1 MEKVLSS
8 FTSKNFIERYNEELL
23 NFDFAI
29 QRDGNQWTAEQM
41 SMLIR
46 SVIGGRIIPSIYLI
60 KEPSDRG
67 EIWTVIDG
75 KQRLTI
81 LLSYRNGEFKL
92 SKNTPSITVNGKEY
106 DIAGK
111 KYEDLPTNIKDR
123 FNLYTFD
130 IVFIVNYS
138 DEELEE
144 QFYCLNNGSIF
155 TKQQKAVVKLGGKLA
170 EKLRIIEQHPF
181 WSRTAITGIQK
192 RHGIVMEV
200 ILKSLMLL
208 TDYKYNQFGAAEVIK
223 FSDYYSENYNDKEI
237 EYLEELINTLHKSM
251 TDDDDLNKLLK
262 PINIPTFI
270 MNLEYFEGLDQPSER
285 YVEFIEWWCK
295 TGSEESE
302 YSQYCGSG
310 STNRN
315 KVWGRMEAMNKC
327 LDDFLEKNKSE
338 EFTSEK
344 QTA

>member
-1 MEKVLSS
+1 MERTLTS
-8 FTSKNFIERYNEELL
+8 FSIKFLTERYNNDKL

-29 QRDGNQWTAEQM
+29 QRSEGQWTLEQM
-41 SMLIR
+41 SRLVHSAVSNI
-46 SVIGGRIIPSIYLI
+46 IIPTIYLV
-60 KEPSDRG
+60 KENTDDG
-67 EIWTVIDG
+67 EVWTVIDG
-75 KQRLTI
+75 KQRTTTLM
-81 LLSYRNGEFKL
+81 LYSNNGFKL
-92 SKNTPSITVNGKEY
+92 SKKIPPVLINGKNY
-106 DIAGK
+106 DIGGL
-111 KYEDLPTNIKDR
+111 KYSELPEPIREKFDLYAMDAA
-123 FNLYTFD
+123 FLFG
-130 IVFIVNYS
+130 YS

-181 WSRTAITGIQK
+181 WNRTAITGIQK
-192 RHGIVMEV
+192 RHGVVMEV

-223 FSDYYSENYNDKEI
+223 FSDYYSEHYNDKEI
-237 EYLEELINTLHKSM
+237 QYLEELINTLHKSM
-251 TDDDDLNKLLK
+251 IDDDNLNKLLK
-262 PINIPTFI
+262 PINIPTLI

-295 TGSEESE
+295 TGCEESE

-315 KVWGRMEAMNKC
+315 KVWGRMEIMNKC
-327 LDDFLEKNKSE
+327 LIRFLDMENSD
-338 EFTSEK
+338 
-344 QTA
+344 TAQIYA

>member
-1 MEKVLSS
+1 MEKVLST
-8 FTSKNFIERYNEELL
+8 FTSKNFTERYEEELL

-29 QRDGNQWTAEQM
+29 QRDGNQWTTDQM

-46 SVIGGRIIPSIYLI
+46 SVVGGRIVPAIYLT
-60 KEPSDRG
+60 KEQSDRG

-81 LLSYRNGEFKL
+81 LLSYRNGDFKL
-92 SKNTPSITVNGKEY
+92 SKNTPSIIVNGKEY
-106 DIAGK
+106 DLGGK
-111 KYEDLPTNIKDR
+111 KYEELPKALRDR
-123 FNLYTFD
+123 FDLYAFD

-138 DEELEE
+138 DDELEE

-181 WSRTAITGIQK
+181 WRRTAISNIQK

-208 TDYKYNQFGAAEVIK
+208 TDYNYTQFGAVEVIK

-237 EYLEELINTLHKSM
+237 EYLEELLNKFHKALP
-251 TDDDDLNKLLK
+251 DDDNLNKILK
-262 PINIPTFI
+262 PINIPAFL
-270 MNLEYFEGLDQPSER
+270 MNLEYFESLDQPIEK
-285 YVEFIEWWCK
+285 YEEFIAWWCE
-295 TGSEESE
+295 TGCEESN
-302 YSQYCGSG
+302 YSRYCGSG

-315 KVWGRMEAMNKC
+315 KVWGRMETMNKC
-327 LDDFLEKNKSE
+327 LDNFLEEKND
-338 EFTSEK
+338 
-344 QTA
+344 